1 MPRLDQPGPPP
12 RERTFWEVLPR
23 RNFRRVL
30 FLVAVLLVVLFLKR
44 TGGGSLHNILN
55 AFGPSP
61 GAAPPAGA
69 AGSFQRLNV
78 VPGGGAAGHEG
89 ASP

>member
-30 FLVAVLLVVLFLKR
+30 FLVAVLLAVLFLKH
-44 TGGGSLHNILN
+44 TGGGNLSNIL
-55 AFGPSP
+55 FGPSQ
-61 GAAPPAGA
+61 GASPPARA
-69 AGSFQRLNV
+69 PDSFQRLNV
-78 VPGGGAAGHEG
+78 VPGGAAGHEG